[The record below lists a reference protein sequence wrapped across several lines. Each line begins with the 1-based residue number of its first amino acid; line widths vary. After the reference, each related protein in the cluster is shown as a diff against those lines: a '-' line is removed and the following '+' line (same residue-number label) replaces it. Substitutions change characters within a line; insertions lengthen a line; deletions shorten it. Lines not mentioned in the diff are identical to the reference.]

1 LSGYFNFFLMLPLYF
16 FLSRLAGQHIRPACT
31 GPFVHG
37 WVEYAAFALL
47 VSAAAFVQNLL
58 NIVLHELDGRAS
70 ESVSCSLWRVQ
81 AL

>member
-1 LSGYFNFFLMLPLYF
+1 LSGYFDFFLTLPLYF
-16 FLSRLAGQHIRPACT
+16 SLSRLAGQHSRPAFT

-37 WVEYAAFALL
+37 WVEYAFALL

-70 ESVSCSLWRVQ
+70 ESVACSL
-81 AL
+81 

>member
-1 LSGYFNFFLMLPLYF
+1 
-16 FLSRLAGQHIRPACT
+16 
-31 GPFVHG
+31 
-37 WVEYAAFALL
+37 VEYAFALL
-47 VSAAAFVQNLL
+47 VSAAAFVQILL